1 MCKKESFLPHV
12 IGFVST
18 ESGQPICG
26 NGMVE
31 AGEDCDCG
39 YSDQCKD
46 TCCYSANEEEGK
58 RCKLRPGKLCR
69 LDIFLWFINIKV
81 LNIVTYTT

>member
-1 MCKKESFLPHV
+1 MFTLSCLFS
-12 IGFVST
+12 S

-31 AGEDCDCG
+31 QGEECDCG

-46 TCCYSANEEEGK
+46 ECCYDANQPEGK
-58 RCKLRPGKLCR
+58 KCKLKPGKQCR
-69 LDIFLWFINIKV
+69 CLANSSHVYVPLKSPEGS
-81 LNIVTYTT
+81 

>member
-1 MCKKESFLPHV
+1 MSDLNFELAPQKAQHFILFFK
-12 IGFVST
+12 T

-31 AGEDCDCG
+31 PGEQCDCG

-46 TCCYSANEEEGK
+46 KCCHDANQPDNK
-58 RCKLRPGKLCR
+58 KCTLKDHTVCR
-69 LDIFLWFINIKV
+69 
-81 LNIVTYTT
+81 